1 MTTVKPEKILI
12 AMSGGVDS
20 SVAALLLSE
29 AGCECVGATMRLFHN
44 EDAGVSREKSC
55 CSLEDVEDAR
65 SVAYQLGMPFYVFNF
80 TDGFGEQVMD
90 RFVDAYE
97 RGATPNPCID
107 CNRYMKFAKLVERAE
122 LLGCDAVATGHYAR
136 IEQENGRWLLKKAV
150 DDSKDQSYVLYF
162 LNQHQLAH
170 LRFPLGTLHKTE
182 AREIAEKHGLV
193 NARKRDSQDICFVP
207 DGVPCALG
215 ASAEPDCRTIAV
227 DGVPIPPPPEHVYLM
242 LYKPRGYI
250 TTLSDERGRRTAA
263 SLVDCGTRVYPVG
276 RLDYDSEGLLL
287 FTNDGALADRLMHPR
302 REISKVYEVTARG
315 PLDGAAERLRRPLVL
330 DGYRIRPPEV
340 EQTAPGRFLITIH
353 EGRNRQIRRM
363 CAAAGLEV
371 LRLRRIAEGPLQLG
385 TLAPGAWRPL
395 TEAELAALRQE
406 TEGGD
411 PV

>member
-1 MTTVKPEKILI
+1 MTSPSSRTARIVTTVKPEKILI

-207 DGVPCALG
+207 DGDYASFIEQYTGQSSEPGDFVDKEGNVLG
-215 ASAEPDCRTIAV
+215 KHKGQIHYTIGQRRGLGISAPESLYVCGKSLDSNKVILGGKQDLMSTCCYINDINLIPWDHLDKPIKCKVKTRYRQPEQPATVEQLGDDLLKITFEEPQRAVTPGQAAVLYDGDMVLGGGTIL
-227 DGVPIPPPPEHVYLM
+227 P
-242 LYKPRGYI
+242 
-250 TTLSDERGRRTAA
+250 
-263 SLVDCGTRVYPVG
+263 
-276 RLDYDSEGLLL
+276 EGLAS
-287 FTNDGALADRLMHPR
+287 T
-302 REISKVYEVTARG
+302 K
-315 PLDGAAERLRRPLVL
+315 
-330 DGYRIRPPEV
+330 
-340 EQTAPGRFLITIH
+340 
-353 EGRNRQIRRM
+353 
-363 CAAAGLEV
+363 
-371 LRLRRIAEGPLQLG
+371 
-385 TLAPGAWRPL
+385 
-395 TEAELAALRQE
+395 
-406 TEGGD
+406 
-411 PV
+411 